1 MNRYRLSIAI
11 AGHLDIPTGDPFGG
25 PAYGKREM
33 PFIVGPAIGTI
44 ATAVTAGVAAAG
56 GAMAVVGAVSSI
68 AMVAGLAMTVVGA
81 ITGDKDLMEIGG
93 YVGLAGGV
101 GGLATSLVGTGTA
114 AASAAATAATPAAN
128 AGATTAAQ
136 GGMTGATEA
145 ATAAITPAFASAA
158 PQTALTAAPSAVSGT
173 AQGAISGGSGI
184 LGRAGGAALE
194 AAAPTTV
201 SSGLGSSVGA
211 GIGADVGANVGQ
223 SVNAASSYVP
233 SQTGSFFDYIGS
245 PQGLMEVGKVGAGMI
260 QGMAKQDQLDTQNK
274 ILQDKL
280 DYERD
285 TTERQ
290 YRNSNV
296 QGRLNLRTRPVTQ
309 AERDQAKL
317 DQAARARRTAELL
330 TKPAGA

>member
-1 MNRYRLSIAI
+1 MQKTRLSAAI
-11 AGHLDIPTGDPFGG
+11 AGHLDIPIGDPFGG
-25 PAYGKREM
+25 AAYGKREF

-128 AGATTAAQ
+128 TGATAAAQ

-145 ATAAITPAFASAA
+145 ATAAITPSFASTA
-158 PQTALTAAPSAVSGT
+158 PQAALTAAPSAVGGT
-173 AQGAISGGSGI
+173 AQGAFSGGTGL
-184 LGRAGGAALE
+184 LGKAGGAALE
-194 AAAPTTV
+194 SVAQPAV
-201 SSGLGSSVGA
+201 GSGLGSSVGA

-245 PQGLMEVGKVGAGMI
+245 PQGIMEVGKVGAGMI

-274 ILQDKL
+274 ILQDKI
-280 DYERD
+280 DYEQGVS
-285 TTERQ
+285 ERQ